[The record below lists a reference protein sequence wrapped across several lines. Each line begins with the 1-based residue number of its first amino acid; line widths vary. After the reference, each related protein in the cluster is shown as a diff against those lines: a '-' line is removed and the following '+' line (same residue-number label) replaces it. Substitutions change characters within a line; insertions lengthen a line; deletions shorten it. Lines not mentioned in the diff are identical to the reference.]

1 MTTTTTTQQRYDEHA
16 ENIRVLINNLIGD
29 LSQHARNFDLT
40 GQRNYGYVGDLA
52 HVQDLLQQAH
62 NFLNNEE
69 N

>member
-29 LSQHARNFDLT
+29 LSRHARNFDLT